1 MTFKDNSMDRS
12 SIIFCIGSVML
23 CIGIAI
29 FIFPAASVSIET
41 LTNANTPMDAEKMKD
56 IDLGD
61 FGKVTVLEML
71 DYYLENPPSKIPVES
86 ELKETHFQGC

>member
-1 MTFKDNSMDRS
+1 MDRS
-12 SIIFCIGSVML
+12 SIIFCIGSVL
-23 CIGIAI
+23 FCLGIAI
-29 FIFPAASVSIET
+29 FTFPAASVSRET
-41 LTNANTPMDAEKMKD
+41 ITNANTPMDAEKMQD

-71 DYYLENPPSKIPVES
+71 NYYLENPPAKITVES

>member
-1 MTFKDNSMDRS
+1 MDRS
-12 SIIFCIGSVML
+12 SIIFCIGSVL
-23 CIGIAI
+23 FCLGIAI
-29 FIFPAASVSIET
+29 FTFPAASVSRET
-41 LTNANTPMDAEKMKD
+41 LTNANTPMDAEKMQD

-71 DYYLENPPSKIPVES
+71 NYYLENPPAKTTVES

>member
-1 MTFKDNSMDRS
+1 MDSS
-12 SIIFCIGSVML
+12 SIIFCFGSVL
-23 CIGIAI
+23 VCLGIAI
-29 FIFPAASVSIET
+29 FTFPAASVSRQI
-41 LTNANTPMDAEKMKD
+41 LTKANTPMAAEKMQD

-71 DYYLENPPSKIPVES
+71 DYFLENPPAKTTVES

>member
-1 MTFKDNSMDRS
+1 MDRS
-12 SIIFCIGSVML
+12 SIIFCIGSVL
-23 CIGIAI
+23 FCLGIAI
-29 FIFPAASVSIET
+29 FTFPAASVSRET
-41 LTNANTPMDAEKMKD
+41 LTNANTPMDAEKMQD

-71 DYYLENPPSKIPVES
+71 DYYLENPTTNTTVEP

>member
-1 MTFKDNSMDRS
+1 MDRS
-12 SIIFCIGSVML
+12 SIIFCVGSVL
-23 CIGIAI
+23 VCLGIAI
-29 FIFPAASVSIET
+29 LTFPEASVSRET
-41 LTNANTPMDAEKMKD
+41 ITKANTPMDAEKMQD

-71 DYYLENPPSKIPVES
+71 DYYLENPPANTTVES

>member
-1 MTFKDNSMDRS
+1 
-12 SIIFCIGSVML
+12 
-23 CIGIAI
+23 
-29 FIFPAASVSIET
+29 
-41 LTNANTPMDAEKMKD
+41 MDAEKMQD

-71 DYYLENPPSKIPVES
+71 DYYLENPPANTTVES

>member
-1 MTFKDNSMDRS
+1 MDRS
-12 SIIFCIGSVML
+12 SIIFCIGSVL
-23 CIGIAI
+23 VCLGIA
-29 FIFPAASVSIET
+29 FFTLPAASVSRET
-41 LTNANTPMDAEKMKD
+41 LTNANTPMDAEKMQD

-71 DYYLENPPSKIPVES
+71 DYYLENQPAKTTVES

>member
-1 MTFKDNSMDRS
+1 MDRS
-12 SIIFCIGSVML
+12 SIIFCVGSVL
-23 CIGIAI
+23 VCLGIAI
-29 FIFPAASVSIET
+29 FTFPEASVSIET
-41 LTNANTPMDAEKMKD
+41 LTNANTPMDAEKMRD

-71 DYYLENPPSKIPVES
+71 DYYLENPPANTTVKS

>member
-1 MTFKDNSMDRS
+1 MDRS
-12 SIIFCIGSVML
+12 SIIFCIGSVL
-23 CIGIAI
+23 VSLGVVI
-29 FIFPAASVSIET
+29 FTIPAASISRET
-41 LTNANTPMDAEKMKD
+41 LSNANTPMDAEKMQD

-71 DYYLENPPSKIPVES
+71 DYYLENPPAKTTVES

>member
-1 MTFKDNSMDRS
+1 MDKS
-12 SIIFCIGSVML
+12 SIIFCIGSLLVCL
-23 CIGIAI
+23 GIAI
-29 FIFPAASVSIET
+29 ITYPAASISRET
-41 LTNANTPMDAEKMKD
+41 LANANTPMDAEIMQD

-71 DYYLENPPSKIPVES
+71 DYYLENPPVKTTVES

>member
-1 MTFKDNSMDRS
+1 MDRS
-12 SIIFCIGSVML
+12 SIIFCIGSVL
-23 CIGIAI
+23 VSLGVII
-29 FIFPAASVSIET
+29 FTFPAASVSRET
-41 LTNANTPMDAEKMKD
+41 LTNANTPMDAEIMQD

-71 DYYLENPPSKIPVES
+71 DYYLEDPPAKTTVES

>member
-1 MTFKDNSMDRS
+1 
-12 SIIFCIGSVML
+12 
-23 CIGIAI
+23 
-29 FIFPAASVSIET
+29 
-41 LTNANTPMDAEKMKD
+41 MDAEKMQD

-71 DYYLENPPSKIPVES
+71 NYYLENPPAKITVES